1 MITSCENVLIPQAF
15 DDEVEGK
22 EKIREEK
29 NTISGST
36 Q

>member
-22 EKIREEK
+22 EKIREGRK
-29 NTISGST
+29 IL
-36 Q
+36 

>member
-22 EKIREEK
+22 EKIREERK
-29 NTISGST
+29 IP
-36 Q
+36 

>member
-29 NTISGST
+29 KIL
-36 Q
+36 

>member
-22 EKIREEK
+22 EKIREERK
-29 NTISGST
+29 IL
-36 Q
+36 